1 MAGSRRL
8 RELVDSAQNRL
19 RLPATPFTVALSGG
33 ADSAALAYL
42 AVQHD
47 PAVDALHI
55 DHGLP
60 ASTMLRE
67 AAAEIAAMLEMGLDI
82 VTVGVREGPSLEEQ
96 ARIARYEVLDSWH
109 QSVVTAHTRDDN
121 GETILINLI
130 RGTAATG
137 LGGIP
142 YHRPPHIYRPTL
154 DITRDETREMATLV
168 GLPFRDDPMNSDPS
182 LMRNRIRHEI
192 IPRAREMNPQVIE
205 ALARAGAAVTADS
218 ILLDEMVAHI
228 DTRSGVAVGVLTT
241 LPRPLA
247 DRVLGRLLSSAGVGL
262 TEDRLARARS
272 VVEGRAER
280 QDLAEGLSVVRRNAM
295 VVIE

>member
-60 ASTMLRE
+60 ASTML
-67 AAAEIAAMLEMGLDI
+67 
-82 VTVGVREGPSLEEQ
+82 
-96 ARIARYEVLDSWH
+96 
-109 QSVVTAHTRDDN
+109 
-121 GETILINLI
+121 LINLI